1 MSNSDIL
8 KLANL
13 ILQSLQQE
21 VEIDE
26 EDFLFR

>member
-8 KLANL
+8 KLANA

-21 VEIDE
+21 VEIDD